1 MNAVARKIASL
12 PRRVAGAPRKL
23 VGRLLEWPPLNY
35 ALTNRIPRRSLTR
48 FAGHVARIRHPL
60 VSRPSIALWRFF
72 ADVDLRDAGQSR
84 YASLHDAFTRE
95 LKAGARPL
103 DADARSIL
111 SPCDGVVGAMG
122 RIEQGLAL
130 QAKGQAYPLAELLLD
145 ATLAAEFE
153 GGQYATLRLTAGMY
167 HRFHAPANCLV
178 ESVQFVAGDVWNVN
192 PPALERVPRLYC
204 RNERAIVQCRLA
216 DGSRMLLVPVA
227 AVLVASLKLHCLQER
242 LHLRYRGPTSL
253 RCRARYE
260 RGAELGWFEQGS
272 TIIVLMAPGYE
283 PAAGV
288 ATGTRVRMGRALY
301 RPAAP

>member
-12 PRRVAGAPRKL
+12 PRRVVNAPRQF
-23 VGRLLEWPPLNY
+23 VGRLLDWPPLNY

-48 FAGHVARIRHPL
+48 LAGQVARIRHPL

-72 ADVDLRDAGQSR
+72 ADVDLRDAGQPR

-95 LKAGARPL
+95 LKPGARPL
-103 DADARSIL
+103 DADARAIL

-122 RIEQGLAL
+122 RIRQGMAL
-130 QAKGQAYPLAELLLD
+130 QAKGQSYPLAELLLD
-145 ATLAAEFE
+145 ATLAGEFE
-153 GGQYATLRLTAGMY
+153 GGQYATIRLTAGMY

-178 ESVQFVAGDVWNVN
+178 ESVRFVAGDVWNVN

-216 DGSRMLLVPVA
+216 DGSRLLLVPVA

-272 TIIVLMAPGYE
+272 TIIVLMPGGYQ
-283 PAAGV
+283 PAEGIAS
-288 ATGTRVRMGRALY
+288 GTRVRMGRALY
-301 RPAAP
+301 RPVAP